1 MTAPTFEEFLTL
13 AEDRLALAA
22 LAISD
27 GATVGAAT
35 CAVLSTATRALITLG
50 TRYGL
55 TPHGTP
61 VSDWQPAFT
70 DQLTAADRRLRR
82 HADPNAA
89 PSTADELIGDV
100 ARLITVAQDVLAT
113 HLTVPDP
120 PRQFARTPTGAD
132 LLDTATRER
141 VLHRVAEVVG
151 HLAQVT
157 STAAAFDDLTRQ
169 RPHLADAYLPRD
181 RDLTQAAHELAAAAA
196 QRPAPA
202 GDPPQITTAPVM
214 AAPVTYPPP
223 QEDPAQAAEHVRDAL
238 DRLAT
243 AVYQAAHPL
252 NTGEY
257 PPAHTADNL
266 GETAASL
273 ALAHVLAAD
282 LLTRLAP
289 HLPPAAHWHP
299 ARAADQLRAAG
310 ATWARLRRPW
320 EHTTSIPD
328 SGPRNPLT
336 IQAAGIPLRLGR
348 LLYADPAWNPQ
359 HGPGQPRTLAE
370 LLEPHILD
378 AACTA
383 ISALPR
389 VAATIA
395 ANHGRLIADH
405 RVDLHT
411 TDRTHRPEGEARRF
425 YPLQPTQ
432 RAELI
437 AGYQEAA
444 HVSKNAATGLVS
456 LSRGYQAL
464 RAETLMTATHPTS
477 NLRHTQ
483 SQRTHPT
490 PQHQVT
496 RRPITPS

>member
-1 MTAPTFEEFLTL
+1 MPPSRSAT
-13 AEDRLALAA
+13 
-22 LAISD
+22 
-27 GATVGAAT
+27 GATVGSAT
-35 CAVLSTATRALITLG
+35 CAVLSTATRALITVG

-70 DQLTAADRRLRR
+70 DHLTAADRRLRR

-89 PSTADELIGDV
+89 PSPADELIGDV

-113 HLTVPDP
+113 HLTIPDP
-120 PRQFARTPTGAD
+120 PGQFARTPTGAD
-132 LLDTATRER
+132 LLGTATRER
-141 VLHRVAEVVG
+141 VLHRVAEVAA

-157 STAAAFDDLTRQ
+157 GTAAAFDDLTRQ
-169 RPHLADAYLPRD
+169 RPHLADAYRPRD

-214 AAPVTYPPP
+214 AAPVNYPPP
-223 QEDPAQAAEHVRDAL
+223 QEEPAHAADHLREAL
-238 DRLAT
+238 EQLAT
-243 AVYQAAHPL
+243 AAYQAAHPL
-252 NTGEY
+252 NTDEH
-257 PPAHTADNL
+257 PPTHTADNL

-289 HLPPAAHWHP
+289 HLPPTAHWNP
-299 ARAADQLRAAG
+299 TRATDQLRAAG
-310 ATWARLRRPW
+310 ATWAQLRRPW

-336 IQAAGIPLRLGR
+336 VQAAGIPLRLGR

-359 HGPGQPRTLAE
+359 HGPGQPRTLTD
-370 LLEPHILD
+370 LLDPHILD

-389 VAATIA
+389 AAATIA
-395 ANHGRLIADH
+395 ANHHRLIADH

-411 TDRTHRPEGEARRF
+411 TDRTHRPENEARRF
-425 YPLQPTQ
+425 YPLQPAQ

-444 HVSKNAATGLVS
+444 HGSKNAATELTP

-464 RAETLMTATHPTS
+464 RAETLMTATHPT
-477 NLRHTQ
+477 NNPRHAQ
-483 SQRTHPT
+483 IHRTHPA